1 VADDEGS
8 AFAFFVA
15 PPSRRQG
22 GIRFSSLAEAPFR
35 GRQNLAQ
42 GGTGVLNTRRLCA
55 CWGGGTGAL
64 NMRLSRAR
72 NSRGRKSR
80 ACWSDRSPGNL
91 SANSSKPL
99 QGRHNLTRL
108 QRKLRLPR
116 TAICCRAC
124 RLEALRAPSFPPLS
138 PVGDKSGT
146 AQERRSNRPP
156 RREETQG
163 HTRSWPTNDVDSS
176 NLSKLGCSTARLG
189 LDEEGDWR

>member
-108 QRKLRLPR
+108 QRK
-116 TAICCRAC
+116 
-124 RLEALRAPSFPPLS
+124 PSI
-138 PVGDKSGT
+138 G
-146 AQERRSNRPP
+146 RRVPSSTHAP
-156 RREETQG
+156 RRCHPEESASWRA
-163 HTRSWPTNDVDSS
+163 TRDLLFLRFFGCPT
-176 NLSKLGCSTARLG
+176 LS
-189 LDEEGDWR
+189 EGWVLLAGDLQAGSL